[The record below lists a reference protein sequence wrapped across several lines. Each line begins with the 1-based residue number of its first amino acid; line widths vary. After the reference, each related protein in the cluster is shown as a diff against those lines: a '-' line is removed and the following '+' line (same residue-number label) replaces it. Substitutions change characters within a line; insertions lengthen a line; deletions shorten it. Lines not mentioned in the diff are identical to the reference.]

1 MFAAGNMMLANIY
14 PVTASMG
21 LIQYRSY
28 DAAVYWN
35 IGLCSISMITVLL
48 ISAAIVA
55 TMKSVSSTGIIKK
68 TKKPFRKKAGRRTKH
83 KKLLKVSLKN
93 LVLKT
98 GRILLIL

>member
-68 TKKPFRKKAGRRTKH
+68 TKKTVPKKGW
-83 KKLLKVSLKN
+83 
-93 LVLKT
+93 
-98 GRILLIL
+98 